1 MVKVKILVFCDESNL
16 EFIAHSTQYSECRFV
31 IAHNRP
37 AAQHLAMQMNL
48 DFAIHHRNDS
58 PLLPD
63 FVSAMS
69 SFHADWI
76 YCSSYGLRIPKLI
89 LDSAR
94 LGAINLHGGLLPEW
108 RGANILNWVLI
119 EGCSTTGVTA
129 HWMTPEIDEG
139 PIILKQTVEID
150 DVDTALTLAN
160 KLKTITQQMFLQ
172 ILQDTKFEVPLAKIP
187 QDVSK
192 ARYFKRRRPEDGL
205 IDWNKSDR
213 EIYNLIR
220 ALVHPWPGAFTIQ
233 PNGEKVYFKNFVPL
247 LYIAELR
254 ERYTTD

>member
-1 MVKVKILVFCDESNL
+1 MKLLVFCDESNL
-16 EFIAHSTQYSECRFV
+16 EFIADNTQDTECRFV

-37 AAQHLAMQMNL
+37 AAQHLATQMNL
-48 DFAIHHRNDS
+48 DFAIQHRDDS
-58 PLLPD
+58 PLQPD
-63 FVSAMS
+63 FVSGVS

-76 YCSSYGLRIPKLI
+76 FCSSYSLRIPKLI

-94 LGAINLHGGLLPEW
+94 LGAINFHGGLLPEW

-129 HWMTPEIDEG
+129 HWMTPGFDEG

-150 DVDTALTLAN
+150 EVDTAFTLAN
-160 KLKTITQQMFLQ
+160 KLKFATQQMFLR
-172 ILQDTKFEVPLAKIP
+172 ILQDTKSEVPLAKIP

-192 ARYFKRRRPEDGL
+192 ARYFKRRRPENGL
-205 IDWNKSDR
+205 IDWRKSDR

-220 ALVHPWPGAFTIQ
+220 ALVHPWPGAFTVQ
-233 PNGEKVYFKNFVPL
+233 PNGEKVFFKNFVPL
-247 LYIAELR
+247 SHIAELR
-254 ERYTTD
+254 LRYITD

>member
-1 MVKVKILVFCDESNL
+1 MKTLIFCDESNL
-16 EFIAHSTQYSECRFV
+16 EFFVEKTRHLNSRFIVASDRTAAISLAHRLGINFSIQYSKNSPFCHEFNEK
-31 IAHNRP
+31 IS
-37 AAQHLAMQMNL
+37 
-48 DFAIHHRNDS
+48 DFR
-58 PLLPD
+58 
-63 FVSAMS
+63 
-69 SFHADWI
+69 ADWI

-94 LGAINLHGGLLPEW
+94 LGAINFHGGLLPEW

-119 EGCSTTGVTA
+119 EGCSSTGVTA

-150 DVDTALTLAN
+150 DIDTALTLAN
-160 KLKTITQQMFLQ
+160 KLKTIKQQMFLR
-172 ILQDTKFEVPLAKIP
+172 ILQETKLEVPLAKIP

-205 IDWNKSDR
+205 INWNKSDR

-220 ALVHPWPGAFTIQ
+220 ALVHPWPGAFTTQ
-233 PNGEKVYFKNFVPL
+233 PNGEKVFFKNLVPL
-247 LYIAELR
+247 LNIAELR
-254 ERYTTD
+254 ERYNTD